1 MLDAVVCD
9 PPYGVREGGRKS
21 HAKAVVIPDERRGA
35 HIPSTARYRLSECL
49 ADLLLKASAL
59 LRVGGRLV
67 FFMPWF
73 EQGEGEELALLA
85 RHPCLA
91 LRAVSEQ
98 VLQARYNRRLVTMQK
113 ARPFDGPACEA
124 HARAMRAAHMTV
136 DAIHAWVFKAREE
149 GGGGCDRPRFRCKD
163 I

>member
-1 MLDAVVCD
+1 M
-9 PPYGVREGGRKS
+9 
-21 HAKAVVIPDERRGA
+21 IPDERRGA